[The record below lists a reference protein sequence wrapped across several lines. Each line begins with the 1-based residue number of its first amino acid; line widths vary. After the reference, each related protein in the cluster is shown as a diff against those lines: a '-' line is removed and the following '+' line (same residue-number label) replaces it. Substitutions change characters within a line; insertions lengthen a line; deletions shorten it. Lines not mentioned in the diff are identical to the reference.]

1 MQEIDSKNLSKTEK
15 NYYFLLLGELNL
27 SSGNLQESLI
37 FFQQSAEISKNNR
50 NILGISRASSRLNIE
65 NPASSKFRRIGF
77 VQAKF
82 VLVYH
87 LLRKNDFEKALWVVN
102 GILKVKPK
110 NIWAFF
116 YRGIIKVLLNAVN
129 LAALDFQRCLKL
141 QKIVST
147 ATFPDAGIIHF
158 NKAVITK

>member
-1 MQEIDSKNLSKTEK
+1 M
-15 NYYFLLLGELNL
+15 LLGEFNL
-27 SSGNLQESLI
+27 LSGNIQESLS
-37 FFQQSAEISKNNR
+37 FFQQSAEISKNTR
-50 NILGISRASSRLNIE
+50 NILGISKASSRLNLE
-65 NPASSKFRRIGF
+65 NPASSEFRRIGF

-87 LLRKNDFEKALWVVN
+87 LLRKNEFEKALWVVN

-116 YRGIIKVLLNAVN
+116 YRGIIKVLLNALN
-129 LAALDFQRCLKL
+129 LAALDFQRSLKL

-147 ATFPDAGIIHF
+147 STFADSGIINY

>member
-1 MQEIDSKNLSKTEK
+1 MKKVDFKNLSRTER

-27 SSGNLQESLI
+27 LSGNIQESLS
-37 FFQQSAEISKNNR
+37 FFHQSAEISKNTR
-50 NILGISRASSRLNIE
+50 NILGISKASSRLNLE
-65 NPASSKFRRIGF
+65 NQAASEFRRIGF

-87 LLRKNDFEKALWVVN
+87 LLRKNEFEKALWVVN

-110 NIWAFF
+110 NIWALF
-116 YRGIIKVLLNAVN
+116 YRGTIKVLLNAAN
-129 LAALDFQRCLKL
+129 LAALDFQRCLIL

-147 ATFPDAGIIHF
+147 STFQDVGIIHY